1 MPQKQFF
8 ILVGAGIFC
17 ALLFAAPGL
26 YQFSKDYH
34 RDKARQEASKPKDN
48 SWDATSRSAEYQ
60 SLTAEKRVEMK
71 FLWFQQYLWPEI
83 ERKSSLKEIGREKM
97 LNWFM
102 QQPDDNGQGHFTSF
116 LGSLG
121 RGIVAL
127 FPWCFDE
134 LASWQISPGFTEFA
148 TSVRGG
154 VESISP
160 VNPIHADKW
169 PMKLAFWLGFVAPPA
184 AFFVIRARRKKKLT
198 TAPPAPVL
206 RAS

>member
-1 MPQKQFF
+1 MSQKQFL

-26 YQFSKDYH
+26 YQLSKDYQ
-34 RDKARQEASKPKDN
+34 RDKAPKEGSRLKWNEISATDKYQGLPPEA
-48 SWDATSRSAEYQ
+48 RAEVKTTWFRAN
-60 SLTAEKRVEMK
+60 LLPEVEKRE
-71 FLWFQQYLWPEI
+71 
-83 ERKSSLKEIGREKM
+83 SLRAMGADKVYE
-97 LNWFM
+97 WFM
-102 QQPDDNGQGHFTSF
+102 QQPDDNGQGYFTSF

-121 RGIVAL
+121 RGAVAIL
-127 FPWCFDE
+127 PWCFDE
-134 LASWQISPGFTEFA
+134 LASWQISPGFTEFCG
-148 TSVRGG
+148 SVRGS